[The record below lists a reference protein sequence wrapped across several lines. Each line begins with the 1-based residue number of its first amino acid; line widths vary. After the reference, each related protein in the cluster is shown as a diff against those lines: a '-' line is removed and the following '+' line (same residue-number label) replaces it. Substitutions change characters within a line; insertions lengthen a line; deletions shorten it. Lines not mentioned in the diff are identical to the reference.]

1 MEENG
6 YQSCDARSTK
16 TAKHI
21 VPELLRTE
29 YHLTSYI
36 QVVRDR
42 INNRLPG
49 IDLRGVRILDWGLKG
64 VRYGEGIITRSG
76 IDLEK
81 G

>member
-1 MEENG
+1 MVLFWVRTELAGWRRMG

-49 IDLRGVRILDWGLKG
+49 IDLRGVRILDG
-64 VRYGEGIITRSG
+64 V
-76 IDLEK
+76 
-81 G
+81 